1 MKTVFVIPQM
11 RGGGAERV
19 ISILSNN
26 LVKRDIDVDILM
38 TAGDDVSYKMDD
50 RVSLCKV
57 GGETGGN
64 PLKILTR
71 IKRMAEYFKAN
82 KGATIVSFG
91 PGTSAYVVL
100 AMILSGCRRGNERTK
115 LVISERND
123 PKACPHPML
132 RNFVYGMA
140 DKLVFQTYQ
149 AQNSFPKKLSDKG
162 VVIPNPIKN
171 ELPEPYAGE
180 REKTVVAVG
189 RLEEQKNYPLLLEAF
204 SEFHKEHNDYT
215 LHIYGK
221 GYLEEEL
228 KRLAKETYKL
238 SVNYK
243 SNDTDKLNDASV
255 IFEGF
260 KDNVNDCIRKAGM
273 YVLSSDYEGIS
284 NALIEALAMGIPTI
298 STDCPIG
305 GSSMCIEDGVSG
317 LLVPVGDAAKLAEA
331 MKKLAEDDV
340 YANSLGQKASEIR
353 NKYDENTIT
362 ECWIAI
368 IK

>member
-26 LVKRDIDVDILM
+26 LVRRNIDVDILM
-38 TAGDDVSYKMDD
+38 TAGDDVSYEIDD

-100 AMILSGCRRGNERTK
+100 AMILSGCKRGNERTK

-123 PKACPHPML
+123 PKACPHPIL
-132 RNFVYGMA
+132 RNLVYGMA

-149 AQNSFPKKLSDKG
+149 AQYSFPKKLSDKG
-162 VVIPNPIKN
+162 VVIPNPIKK
-171 ELPEPYAGE
+171 ELPEPYVGE

-189 RLEEQKNYPLLLEAF
+189 RLEEQKNYPLLLKAF

-221 GYLEEEL
+221 GYLEDEL
-228 KRLAKETYKL
+228 KALAYETYKL
-238 SVNYK
+238 NGNNKES
-243 SNDTDKLNDASV
+243 DTSV

-260 KDNVNDCIRKAGM
+260 KDNVDDCIRKAGM
-273 YVLSSDYEGIS
+273 YVLSSDYEGVS

-305 GSSMCIEDGVSG
+305 GSAMCIEDGVSG
-317 LLVPVGDAAKLAEA
+317 LLVSVGNATKLTEA
-331 MKKLAEDDV
+331 MKKLAEDNE

-353 NKYDENTIT
+353 NRYDENTIA
-362 ECWIAI
+362 ECWINI